1 MRKLSFLIL
10 IIPLVAI
17 GCFNQSIPSDQQQ
30 LLFEKDDIIAS
41 LEQEIEEL
49 QNVNPSITM
58 TITPL
63 GRSGNGFRYRT
74 VLQEERG
81 VDIYITALVREH
93 IETGNTWTYGRDY
106 LLDRVGSFT
115 VRAYGRLEWETE
127 FDLTGATLYFQEYGE
142 ITYRESWYGMD
153 AEGKAIGVSSS
164 ISTNAYK

>member
-1 MRKLSFLIL
+1 MKKLSFLIL

-17 GCFNQSIPSDQQQ
+17 GCGIQTMPSDQQQ

-41 LEQEIEEL
+41 LEEEIEGL
-49 QNVNPSITM
+49 QSVNPSITM
-58 TITPL
+58 TIIPL

-81 VDIYITALVREH
+81 VDIYITALVREFT
-93 IETGNTWTYGRDY
+93 ETGYVWTGGRDY
-106 LLDRVGSFT
+106 LLDHVGSFT

-127 FDLTGATLYFQEYGE
+127 FDLTGSTLYFQEYGE

-153 AEGKAIGVSSS
+153 AEGNAIGASSS
-164 ISTNAYK
+164 ISTNAFR